1 MAPDAK
7 AVFELPWP
15 LRGQGM
21 PVWSRGMQVIELL
34 GYLGAVLTL
43 ATFSM
48 KTMLHLRV
56 AGIVA
61 NIAFVAYGALGS
73 VYPVLL
79 LHLVLL
85 PLNAWRLHQ
94 LLRLTREIREASA
107 HGLSVDWL
115 KPYTRC
121 KAVRAGQ
128 TLFRRGDAASEVL
141 FVLNGRFRAVEADVA
156 LGKGEV
162 FGELGLISRDHR
174 RTQTVVCE
182 QDGALLQIT
191 YDEVRQLYFQ
201 NPKFGFYFLELA
213 AERLTRDANRSS
225 EDRASRLRAA

>member
-1 MAPDAK
+1 
-7 AVFELPWP
+7 
-15 LRGQGM
+15 
-21 PVWSRGMQVIELL
+21 MQAIEWL
-34 GYLGAVLTL
+34 GYLGALLTL

-48 KTMLHLRV
+48 KTMMHLRI
-56 AGIVA
+56 AGIAA
-61 NIAFVAYGALGS
+61 NVAFVSYGALGS

-94 LLRLTREIREASA
+94 LLRLTREIREASL

-115 KPYTRC
+115 KPYTRYR
-121 KAVRAGQ
+121 AVRAGQ
-128 TLFRRGDAASEVL
+128 TLFRRGDAATEVL
-141 FVLNGRFRAVEADVA
+141 FVLNGHFRAVEADVP
-156 LGKGEV
+156 LHKGEV
-162 FGELGLISRDHR
+162 FGELGLIARDQR

-201 NPKFGFYFLELA
+201 NPKFGFFFLQLA
-213 AERLTRDANRSS
+213 AERLMRDANRVGEARSS
-225 EDRASRLRAA
+225 GLRAA